1 MTEMEMVRELRRV
14 VAAAAGQ
21 TGGNREKVQAEI
33 RAELV
38 STVLDGQGKVR
49 ETPLAHIMDVVGTQ
63 PARTEKHAENL
74 GRNRHHDQRGEGP
87 AHRLP
92 VDAGRSTP
100 TATSRTSSWTG
111 TGSARAWFPE
121 RRTTRPSSKPPGTG
135 SEALR
140 KDAELSLAEGAANL
154 GWDQLET
161 APGLHRFMDHV
172 RQAGDQLQQCQR
184 LRAGNVGGYHGA
196 SIGRA
201 GARPFM

>member
-1 MTEMEMVRELRRV
+1 MPLIHNSPDPERHKKPMWRGWQLPELRPSLQESLEHLRN
-14 VAAAAGQ
+14 
-21 TGGNREKVQAEI
+21 GGLGEV
-33 RAELV
+33 
-38 STVLDGQGKVR
+38 
-49 ETPLAHIMDVVGTQ
+49 HIMDVVGTRL
-63 PARTEKHAENL
+63 ARTEKHVAAGKEP
-74 GRNRHHDQRGEGP
+74 HHDQRGKGP

-121 RRTTRPSSKPPGTG
+121 RSTTRPSSKPPGTG

-140 KDAELSLAEGAANL
+140 KDAELSLAEGAAKL